1 MTYVSTNIFG
11 SSLLQ
16 PQKQILH
23 SGSNHFQRRKLHS
36 RNRSPRRRRGSG
48 NRSFPVRGRRLHNGS
63 GLLRRLLINLP
74 QRVGCHTGQPFSLL
88 IYRHIF
94 ALIGLSAL
102 RHRLY
107 AERRGQA
114 LHIFRVPGRFA
125 RATSELTAQRFKVLF
140 FLRGSTAFRT
150 LFREGSYWSC
160 LTRRSR
166 SYRHFPPLP
175 SLSRQ

>member
-63 GLLRRLLINLP
+63 GLLRRLLKILP
-74 QRVGCHTGQPFSLL
+74 QRVGCPPGQPFPLSGIFGCTRHSQASLPLLSLARKFSLL
-88 IYRHIF
+88 IFRHTYAFIVYR
-94 ALIGLSAL
+94 LSATGSMP
-102 RHRLY
+102 RGAVRLP
-107 AERRGQA
+107 
-114 LHIFRVPGRFA
+114 VGRLSA
-125 RATSELTAQRFKVLF
+125 
-140 FLRGSTAFRT
+140 G
-150 LFREGSYWSC
+150 
-160 LTRRSR
+160 
-166 SYRHFPPLP
+166 PLAGHP
-175 SLSRQ
+175 S